1 MSYAV
6 KEGGRLGSSSLP
18 LGAGTYTVTVTILT
32 GNYAGSTGTQILTI
46 NKAELTATYPGETI
60 NLGGTPSLTVN
71 VTGFVGGET
80 SSSAHNYTAPTVT
93 NTNTDAGSYE
103 LTPAGGSADDYSFNC
118 VKGTLKITDKKTYK
132 VEFDSN
138 GGSGVPEQ
146 SVEHDGLVKKPADPT
161 RTGYKFVG
169 WYKDAALTEP
179 WDFTKDVVIK
189 DTILYAKWEPKDT
202 PTPTRYNVK
211 YDANGG
217 EGEVPEAEL
226 HFAGDFVTVK
236 SADLSRFGY
245 DFKGWCDSVTQTVY
259 HAEDTFRMPS
269 RDVCLT
275 AVWDKQPI
283 QGKEVTVTFIVDNEI
298 YSRSSTHINTILNGA
313 MPSDPVKEGFD
324 FLGWYTKDGQ
334 IFTSQT
340 VVKDDMTVYA
350 KFELNEDYVL
360 VTYIIDKEIYMTLA
374 CKKSMITEPHISAGI
389 GKELNGWY
397 TDEELKNKF
406 DFNTTIKEDSL
417 TLYAEWEN
425 NSDFILIAAM
435 LIIFF
440 LIIIIILLTKR
451 ISFYESL
458 ESEKKYDSAVI
469 FWKGALKDK
478 LPLPPESD
486 REFSGWFSEEGEL
499 ITAETEIRHS
509 MKLYARWKD

>member
-1 MSYAV
+1 MN
-6 KEGGRLGSSSLP
+6 
-18 LGAGTYTVTVTILT
+18 TVDV
-32 GNYAGSTGTQILTI
+32 AKDS
-46 NKAELTATYPGETI
+46 
-60 NLGGTPSLTVN
+60 
-71 VTGFVGGET
+71 
-80 SSSAHNYTAPTVT
+80 
-93 NTNTDAGSYE
+93 
-103 LTPAGGSADDYSFNC
+103 
-118 VKGTLKITDKKTYK
+118 KITK
-132 VEFDSN
+132 
-138 GGSGVPEQ
+138 PE
-146 SVEHDGLVKKPADPT
+146 DPT
-161 RTGYKFVG
+161 RTGYTFKG
-169 WYKDAALTEP
+169 WYKDAALTQE
-179 WDFTKDVVIK
+179 WNFET
-189 DTILYAKWEPKDT
+189 DTVTADITLYAKWEPKDT

-245 DFKGWCDSVTQTVY
+245 DFKGWCDSFTQTTY
-259 HAEDTFRMPS
+259 QAEDTFRMPS

-283 QGKEVTVTFIVDNEI
+283 QGKEVTVTFIVDSEV

-499 ITAETEIRHS
+499 ITEETEIRHS